1 MEEPN
6 WTIVNEEDLWK
17 FVGWHLA
24 NKGIHSVLVG
34 GAVVAIYSK
43 GAYRSGDLDLVE
55 PLLSKETEIKSTMES
70 IGFNKVNRHYV
81 HPKCQHLYIEFV
93 SAPVSIG
100 DDYRITPD
108 EKEFK
113 GKILKIL
120 SPTDCI
126 KDRLASFIHFK
137 ARECLDQAL
146 LVAKSQNFHLQKVEE
161 WCLNESSSGK
171 EAFDEFIKLYKK

>member
-1 MEEPN
+1 MEEPDWSN
-6 WTIVNEEDLWK
+6 VNEEELWK

-24 NKGIHSVLVG
+24 NKGIQSILVG

-55 PLLSKETEIKSTMES
+55 PLLSRAADIKSVMES

-81 HPKCQHLYIEFV
+81 HPKCKHLYIEFV

-100 DDYRITPD
+100 DDYKIVPD

-126 KDRLASFIHFK
+126 KDRLASYLHFK

-146 LVAKSQNFHLQKVEE
+146 LVAKTQKFDLEKVRE
-161 WCLNESSSGK
+161 WCLNEAGNGK
-171 EAFDEFIKLYKK
+171 DVFDEFANLYKR

>member
-1 MEEPN
+1 MKEPD
-6 WTIVNEEDLWK
+6 WSEVNEEDLWK

-24 NKGIHSVLVG
+24 NKGIQSVLVG

-55 PLLSKETEIKSTMES
+55 PLLSRAADIKAVMES

-81 HPKCQHLYIEFV
+81 HPKCKHLYIEFV

-100 DDYRITPD
+100 DDYKIVPD

-126 KDRLASFIHFK
+126 KDRLASYLHFK
-137 ARECLDQAL
+137 ARECLDQAV
-146 LVAKSQNFHLQKVEE
+146 LVAKTQKFDLEKVRE
-161 WCLNESSSGK
+161 WCLNEAGNGK
-171 EAFDEFIKLYKK
+171 DVFDEFTNLYKR

>member
-6 WTIVNEEDLWK
+6 WSEVNEEELWK

-24 NKGIHSVLVG
+24 HKGIQSVLVG
-34 GAVVAIYSK
+34 GAVVAIYSR

-55 PLLSKETEIKSTMES
+55 PLLSKASEIKTTMES
-70 IGFNKVNRHYV
+70 IGFSKVNRHYV

-100 DDYRITPD
+100 DDYKIVPD
-108 EKEFK
+108 EKEFQ

-126 KDRLASFIHFK
+126 KDRLASFLHFK

-146 LVAKSQNFHLQKVEE
+146 LVAKSQNFDLEKVKE

-171 EAFDEFIKLYKK
+171 EVFEEFVNLYKK